1 MLMVSVKKEQRRG
14 RGREGK
20 GVEMVMRKKRTSRS
34 WSRSRDDHEESVQWN
49 EEGRMETRKMMM
61 LEKLKE
67 IFVGNMQ
74 KMDEKMTG
82 EMARQRVKVPEI
94 EDSNDSHSQRQKPV
108 RKRRRKMRNCPHLPV
123 DWSRSR
129 CQ

>member
-1 MLMVSVKKEQRRG
+1 MLMVSMKKEQRRG

-49 EEGRMETRKMMM
+49 EEGRMETRKRMM

-94 EDSNDSHSQRQKPV
+94 EDSNDFHSQRQKPV
-108 RKRRRKMRNCPHLPV
+108 RKRRNCPHLPV